1 MLHHRSS
8 CSLVWTIDD
17 HIMRC
22 GIIHLLP
29 VTCHLLDFNELRM
42 ASYLTFTVTFTLV
55 LAAYDGTT
63 SSMFTMLVM
72 CHGP

>member
-1 MLHHRSS
+1 
-8 CSLVWTIDD
+8 
-17 HIMRC
+17 
-22 GIIHLLP
+22 
-29 VTCHLLDFNELRM
+29 M

-72 CHGP
+72 CHGPWMLYLHWQSLCLVWYVTHTDVFRPPSGQWHHGL